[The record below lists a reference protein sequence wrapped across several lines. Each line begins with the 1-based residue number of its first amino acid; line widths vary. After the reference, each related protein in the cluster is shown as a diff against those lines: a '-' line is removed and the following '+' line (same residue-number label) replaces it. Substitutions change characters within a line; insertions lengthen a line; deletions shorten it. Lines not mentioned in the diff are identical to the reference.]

1 MNQMVENIKQIHN
14 KDMCLFRMGG
24 FYHTYDK
31 DSYILSYFFGYKVR
45 DLGNNTTECGFPV
58 DCIGKILKKL
68 EDNRINYVILDR
80 RNNYDVEER
89 TNYKNLNR
97 YDKFA
102 VKAKSYVNCK
112 KRIDNISK
120 YLTENIYDENTKNII
135 SNIEKYLRNEK
146 EKKSKR

>member
-1 MNQMVENIKQIHN
+1 MNQMIDNIKQIHN

-24 FYHTYDK
+24 FYHTYGT

-45 DLGNNTTECGFPV
+45 DLGDNIT
-58 DCIGKILKKL
+58 DCVGKIMKKL

-112 KRIDNISK
+112 KRIEKISD
-120 YLTENIYDENTKNII
+120 YLTKNIYDENTKVII
-135 SNIEKYLRNEK
+135 SNIEKYLQK
-146 EKKSKR
+146 EKSKTK